1 MNAVAKQ
8 MERWCVRPRF
18 VLSVALMV
26 LALGCGGDSSSNL
39 PPPPPFEPPPED
51 DGSMDSLV
59 PERENASWNEI
70 CEHFLG
76 KGEDCTAV
84 AKKDYEPGSGFVH
97 MYGRNL
103 RDPFEPQLSKF
114 VDRTD
119 LLEASA
125 DVAEGQASEV
135 TESIQ
140 KPQPTVKDARQ
151 KHPAA
156 SYTVRMIV
164 WGSSVN
170 KALVEDS
177 DGNHFVVTKDEPL
190 GNNNGR
196 VANITEWTVEVV
208 EDDALDKI
216 VLSMEPRLLRGRSVD
231 LSGVEPSTIH

>member
-1 MNAVAKQ
+1 
-8 MERWCVRPRF
+8 
-18 VLSVALMV
+18 VLSVV
-26 LALGCGGDSSSNL
+26 LLSLAMACGDDTSSL

-51 DGSMDSLV
+51 DGALQSVL
-59 PERENASWNEI
+59 PERENPAWNEI

-76 KGEDCTAV
+76 KGDSCSVV
-84 AKKDYEPGSGFVH
+84 AKKEYEPGSGFVH

-114 VDRTD
+114 VDRTEYLD
-119 LLEASA
+119 STVDATPESQ
-125 DVAEGQASEV
+125 AEDAIR
-135 TESIQ
+135 IQ

-177 DGNHFVVTKDEPL
+177 EGHHFVVTKDEPL

-216 VLSMEPRLLRGRSVD
+216 VLSMEPRLLRARNDD
-231 LSGVEPSTIH
+231 LTGASPSIIH